1 MKPQSL
7 LTYHRN
13 IQDKIQNYMTY
24 EDTGKHD
31 PQSGERIINGY
42 RS

>member
-7 LTYHRN
+7 FTYRYN
-13 IQDKIQNYMTY
+13 VQDKIQNYMTY

-31 PQSGERIINGY
+31 PHSGEMAING
-42 RS
+42 S